1 MRPRAPWLLAIVGP
15 ILWIAVSATQAEAR
29 LEVATG
35 LSIEEVFTDNLF
47 FTENNREEDFGTFV
61 SPRLGIRY
69 ETKNI
74 VLGATYIG
82 TAQYFVNN
90 TTTNSYAQDGDIEID
105 FPGLTQRY
113 KGLEVT
119 LIETFNFTP
128 EQPGFS
134 FTGEQGEEQ
143 NVNQPFGG
151 EITSTPGLRNEG
163 IFTGRREAFENLAGV
178 DLNYAW
184 TPRLT
189 PSLTYRNRL
198 ILYTSDEFADELR
211 HRIDLGLGYAVSERS
226 QVRATYSVEIT
237 RFEEA
242 AAGTVSDDF
251 ETHSLTVGASH
262 QVSPTFRVQGD
273 LGGTITVQDK
283 EEQANFNAQ
292 LSLSKGYSRG
302 SLDLSVRQFV
312 TTAGGLSTDPTLN
325 QDLVGSLNHS
335 LTRWLSGNL
344 TVGISRFDSLNTDE
358 IDILSLQVW
367 ATLQVQFLR
376 WLTGSATYSYVNQIN
391 DGTSGVDAQRN
402 TLFIGLTATALPWK
416 IMD

>member
-1 MRPRAPWLLAIVGP
+1 MRPRAPWLLAIIGP
-15 ILWIAVSATQAEAR
+15 ILWIVLSATQAEAR
-29 LEVATG
+29 LEVETG

-61 SPRLGIRY
+61 SPHLGIRY

-90 TTTNSYAQDGDIEID
+90 TTTNSYAQDGDIDID

-143 NVNQPFGG
+143 TVNRPIG
-151 EITSTPGLRNEG
+151 EQTPSSSRLSNQG

-178 DLNYAW
+178 DLSYAW

-198 ILYTSDEFADELR
+198 ILYSSDEFADELR
-211 HRIDLGLGYAVSERS
+211 HRINLGLGYAVSERS

-242 AAGTVSDDF
+242 AAGTESDDF
-251 ETHSLTVGASH
+251 VTHILTVGASH

-273 LGGTITVQDK
+273 LGPTLTVQDK
-283 EEQANFNAQ
+283 EERVGYDGQF
-292 LSLSKGYSRG
+292 SLSRVTHKAASSCVRG
-302 SLDLSVRQFV
+302 I
-312 TTAGGLSTDPTLN
+312 
-325 QDLVGSLNHS
+325 S
-335 LTRWLSGNL
+335 LTR
-344 TVGISRFDSLNTDE
+344 R
-358 IDILSLQVW
+358 
-367 ATLQVQFLR
+367 A
-376 WLTGSATYSYVNQIN
+376 GSQET
-391 DGTSGVDAQRN
+391 RR
-402 TLFIGLTATALPWK
+402 
-416 IMD
+416 